1 MIPKGP
7 EDFDVAWFNEVLEL
21 GGAEVI
27 GAHVEY
33 LPTPGQTADVAS
45 VDLTYR
51 GDTDLPDRMI
61 AKFTAKAEATRGVA
75 VAFDLYRREAKFYAE
90 FGDGG
95 MPVPACY
102 YSSASTDGQEVVLL
116 LEDLSAGVSPSWAST
131 LGQVEIALRAA
142 GPFHARWWNNPELLN
157 KSFLVGRSDS
167 VFFNT
172 TASNAKAS
180 LPLALDNAMTPLCED
195 VLRHWLDRVPQFLEW
210 VDSRPYALVHGDFH
224 PKQMFFPNE
233 QGRGRFAV
241 IDWQFPMVAPAAWD
255 VARIMFAGLSTDTRQ
270 ENEERLMENYL
281 EDLREGGV
289 GEYGIDEL
297 RQDALTGHLISL
309 AIHTIA
315 CATEI
320 DRLKSEITDLGLD
333 WKDLLFGRLDV
344 IFSEENPMDQLPY
357 MR

>member
-7 EDFDVAWFNEVLEL
+7 EDFDVAWFNDVLEL
-21 GGAEVI
+21 GSAEVI
-27 GAHVEY
+27 GAEVEY
-33 LPTPGQTADVAS
+33 LTTPGQTADVAG

-51 GDTDLPDRMI
+51 GDTDLPNRMI
-61 AKFTAKAEATRGVA
+61 AKFTAKAEATQGVA
-75 VAFDLYRREAKFYAE
+75 VAFDLYRREAKFYEE

-102 YSSASTDGQEVVLL
+102 YSSASTDGREVVLL

-142 GPFHARWWNNPELLN
+142 GPFHARWWNNPELLD
-157 KSFLVGRSDS
+157 KAFLVGRSDP

-172 TASNAKAS
+172 TASNAQAS
-180 LPLALDNAMTPLCED
+180 LPLALDNALTPLCED
-195 VLRHWLDRVPQFLEW
+195 ILKRWLDRVPQFLEW
-210 VDSRPYALVHGDFH
+210 ADTRPYSLVHGDFH
-224 PKQMFFPNE
+224 PKQMFFPTE
-233 QGRGRFAV
+233 HGDGRFAV
-241 IDWQFPMVAPAAWD
+241 IDWQFPMIGPGSWD
-255 VARIMFAGLSTDTRQ
+255 VARIMLAGLSTEVRE
-270 ENEERLMENYL
+270 ENEDRLIENYL
-281 EDLREGGV
+281 DDLRDGGV
-289 GEYGIDEL
+289 SEYGIDEF

-320 DRLKSEITDLGLD
+320 DRFKLEITDLGLD
-333 WKDLLFGRLDV
+333 WREILFGRLDA
-344 IFSEENPMDQLPY
+344 IFAGANPMDQLPY